1 MKKTTL
7 IHYDQM
13 DVQKIVRDE
22 LEKAKPDW
30 VEEIVDRVSKIV
42 TEKFDKVMTTLDK
55 FVGGIQSYQQE
66 QTLTSD
72 RLSKHSDQLEKIEN
86 ILNKLGHSVA

>member
-22 LEKAKPDW
+22 LEKAKLDW
-30 VEEIVDRVSKIV
+30 IEEIVDRVSKSVI
-42 TEKFDKVMTTLDK
+42 EKFDKVMTTLDK
-55 FVGGIQSYQQE
+55 FVGEIQANRIDKKMQKFE
-66 QTLTSD
+66 HTF
-72 RLSKHSDQLEKIEN
+72 
-86 ILNKLGHSVA
+86 A